1 MAYLPVLAQSVAE
14 LLAELAT
21 RAPFEKAADWD
32 PVGLQLG
39 DPGRDVRRVAVC
51 HEVTDPVLARLE
63 AAPVDLLIAYHP
75 LLFRP
80 AQRLVAGATPEGRAL
95 RLLRAGI
102 ELAVVHTAFD
112 VAPGGA
118 ADALADALALEEVRG
133 FAPLHGP
140 DALKIVTFVP
150 REAADRVLE
159 AVAAA
164 GAGRV
169 GNYTHCSFRSEGHG
183 SFYAGRGTDPAV
195 GSAGALNLEA
205 EVRLEFPAPLA
216 AEAGVLA
223 ALVAA
228 HPYEEPAYDVYDRR
242 GDAGLLGRIGR
253 AAEDTLAALRERV
266 ASALGPGPLR
276 VAGPADARIERVAV
290 LPGSGAEFAAAAR
303 AAGADALVTGD
314 LSHHR
319 ARAAL
324 DAGLCLLDPGHV
336 ASERP
341 GLRRLLAWVEE
352 LAPQTVSLLDCDPDP
367 WTP

>member
-1 MAYLPVLAQSVAE
+1 MAYLPALAQTVAE
-14 LLAELAT
+14 LLAELAR
-21 RAPFEKAADWD
+21 RAPFEKAADGD

-39 DPGRDVRRVAVC
+39 DPERDLRRVAVC

-63 AAPVDLLIAYHP
+63 AAPVDLLISYHP

-80 AQRLVAGATPEGRAL
+80 AQRMVAGATPEGRAL
-95 RLLRAGI
+95 RLLRARI
-102 ELAVVHTAFD
+102 DLAVVHTAFD

-118 ADALADALALEEVRG
+118 ADALADALALKEVRG
-133 FAPLHGP
+133 FAPLYGP

-150 REAADRVLE
+150 AEAADRVLQ

-164 GAGRV
+164 GAGQV
-169 GNYTHCSFRSEGHG
+169 GLYTHCSFRSKGQG
-183 SFYAGRGTDPAV
+183 SFYAGEGTDPAV
-195 GSAGALNLEA
+195 GRAGALNLEA
-205 EVRLEFPAPLA
+205 EMRIEFPAPKA
-216 AEAGVLA
+216 AEAHVLA

-242 GDAGLLGRIGR
+242 GDAGVVGRIGR
-253 AAEDTLAALRERV
+253 AVDATLAALRERV
-266 ASALGPGPLR
+266 AAGLGPCPLR

-290 LPGSGAEFAAAAR
+290 VPGSGADFAGAAR

-319 ARAAL
+319 ARAAV
-324 DAGLCLLDPGHV
+324 DAGLCLLDPGHA

-352 LAPQTVSLLDCDPDP
+352 LASETVSLLDCDPDP